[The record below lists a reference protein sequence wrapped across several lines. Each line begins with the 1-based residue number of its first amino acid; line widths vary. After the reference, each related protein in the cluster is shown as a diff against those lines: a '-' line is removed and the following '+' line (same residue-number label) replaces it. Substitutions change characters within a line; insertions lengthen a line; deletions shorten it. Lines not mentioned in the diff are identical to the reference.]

1 MQLQEQ
7 YINILWSYLLYRY
20 GEIEGRKLL
29 IRILGQVLE
38 HQKFGADVDKI
49 LFERQPFA
57 NLVYTMLM
65 SFSLN

>member
-7 YINILWSYLLYRY
+7 YISILWSYLLYRY
-20 GEIEGRKLL
+20 GEIEGQKLL
-29 IRILGQVLE
+29 MGIIGEVLE
-38 HQKFGADVDKI
+38 HQRFGADADKS
-49 LFERQPFA
+49 LLERQPFA